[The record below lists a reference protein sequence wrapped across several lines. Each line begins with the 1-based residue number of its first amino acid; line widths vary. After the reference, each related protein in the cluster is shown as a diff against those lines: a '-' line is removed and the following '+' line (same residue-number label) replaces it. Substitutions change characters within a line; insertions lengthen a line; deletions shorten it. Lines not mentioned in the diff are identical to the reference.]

1 MKKIIASI
9 LITLIIIGFSFFKPS
24 EDKVETTTQVA
35 EQGEAKASTPLS
47 DNKEEETAP
56 SLTQVT
62 EEVEAAVAATKKVEP
77 LQVQQENYQLT
88 G

>member
-35 EQGEAKASTPLS
+35 EQGEAEWPK
-47 DNKEEETAP
+47 
-56 SLTQVT
+56 Q
-62 EEVEAAVAATKKVEP
+62 
-77 LQVQQENYQLT
+77 
-88 G
+88 

>member
-35 EQGEAKASTPLS
+35 EQVEAKASSPLS

-62 EEVEAAVAATKKVEP
+62 EEVEATVAATKK
-77 LQVQQENYQLT
+77 LNLFRYNLKNYQLT